1 MVRKGDLA
9 TIGSNVWIVAF
20 FLSAGVWQW
29 QTPVLKA
36 QEPVSFGNVIRP
48 ILSDKCLVCHGFD
61 SGTREADLRLDTFE
75 GATSDENGDPA
86 IVPGDPDS
94 SLLWQRINSDDES
107 ERMPPAD
114 SHKQLSAEEI
124 ALLGQWIR
132 EGAQY
137 ESHWAFRAPQAGTV
151 PPLPEGGQNEID
163 AFIADRLRASGL
175 KMSAE
180 APRETLIRRV
190 AFTLTG
196 LPPSIA
202 EVDQFLA
209 DTEPG
214 AYERMV
220 DRFLASPRY
229 GEEMARHWLDLARYG
244 DTHGLHLD
252 NERQMWAYRDWVVR
266 AFNANQPFDQFSI
279 DQLAGDLF
287 PTPTTDQLIATGF
300 NRCNVTTSEG
310 GAIDAEFLYRYA
322 VDRTSTFAETWLGLT
337 AGCAVCHDHKFDP
350 LTSREFY
357 SLYAFFNSAA
367 DPAMDGN
374 ALLTN
379 PVLKLPDESANQAMA
394 ELDATIAGLEKT
406 IEEQAA
412 SLDWTDP
419 ATLEP
424 RPEPVASET
433 IWMDDSFPEDRTGV
447 TWLGHETEFV
457 NIGPAPGIAF
467 GNLALKRKDAGLAQD
482 VWQLESRKL
491 EIPQNATLFAW
502 VFLEPSDVPQ
512 TIMLQYFLNG
522 WMHRAVWGNYDS
534 IPWGKPD
541 SPEKFSMG
549 SLPETGK
556 WVRLEVPASSL
567 GLKAGDAITGF
578 ATTQFGGTV
587 YWDRLGVSGI
597 VDPANDPQ
605 HSFVAW
611 WRTAKDR
618 DLKEVPGDLHDV
630 ARKGPDGSPDPALA
644 SRLKNYYLGYVCA
657 DTRDAFAPSTAELK
671 IAREKRKAVDDA
683 IPRTF
688 IFRDLEKPRDS
699 FIMIRGQYDKPG
711 ERVHADVPAVLP
723 KMPEAP
729 AGTLRTRMDLAKWLF
744 MAENPLVARVMVN
757 RYWQQVMGTGLVK
770 SSSDFGTQ
778 GEFPSHPELLDWLAV
793 HFRESGWD
801 VKALMK
807 ELVMSATFRQD
818 SAISPGLLEIDPENR
833 LYARGPRIRLDAE
846 QIRDNALFVSGLI
859 DLSPGGKGVK
869 PYQPSNIWEPVGYT
883 DSNTR
888 YYVQDSGSA
897 LYRRSLYTF
906 IKRTAPPPFMVN
918 FDAPN
923 REQPCSRRE
932 RSNTPLQ
939 ALQLLNDVQ
948 HVEAARNLGQ
958 RAIRQAGNNTDE
970 RIRFVFRTVLC
981 RLPDEAELAILR
993 RQWSTHL
1000 ERYRQAPADAEK
1012 LVRHG
1017 ETVPDGEIDVAE
1029 LAAMTLV
1036 ASTVLNLDETIT
1048 RN

>member
-1 MVRKGDLA
+1 MVNCA
-9 TIGSNVWIVAF
+9 TRPGSAACRRLFLGLGLLILTAHSCPNAF
-20 FLSAGVWQW
+20 GR
-29 QTPVLKA
+29 QTVSFRSDIRPVLA
-36 QEPVSFGNVIRP
+36 
-48 ILSDKCLVCHGFD
+48 DKCLVCHGFD
-61 SGTREADLRLDTFE
+61 SSTREADLRLDTFE
-75 GATSDENGDPA
+75 GATSDANGDPA

-114 SHKQLSAEEI
+114 SHKQLSADEI

-132 EGAQY
+132 EGAHY
-137 ESHWAFRAPQAGTV
+137 ESHWSFRPPQKPAV
-151 PPLPEGGQNEID
+151 PPFPDGGQNEID
-163 AFIADRLRASGL
+163 AFIADRLGKSGL

-180 APRETLIRRV
+180 ASRETLIRRV

-196 LPPSIA
+196 LPPS
-202 EVDQFLA
+202 LA
-209 DTEPG
+209 DVDRFIADSEPG

-220 DRFLASPRY
+220 DRYLESPHF

-266 AFNANQPFDQFSI
+266 AFNNNQPFDQFSI

-287 PTPTTDQLIATGF
+287 AEPTTDQLIATGF

-379 PVLKLPDESANQAMA
+379 PVLKLPDDSAKQALA
-394 ELDATIAGLEKT
+394 ELDAKISGLEKS
-406 IEEQAA
+406 IHEQAT
-412 SLDWTDP
+412 SLNWTDP
-419 ATLEP
+419 AAIEP
-424 RPEPVASET
+424 KPEPVASES
-433 IWMDDSFPEDRTGV
+433 IWMDDSFPEDRNGV
-447 TWLGHETEFV
+447 TWVGHETEFV
-457 NIGPAPGIAF
+457 SAGPAPGIAF
-467 GNLALKRKDAGLAQD
+467 GNLALKRKDTGLAQD
-482 VWQLESRKL
+482 VWQLASHKL
-491 EIPQNATLFAW
+491 EIPPEATLFAY
-502 VFLEPSDVPQ
+502 VYLEPSDVPQ
-512 TIMLQYFLNG
+512 TIMLQYFREG
-522 WMHRAVWGNYDS
+522 WMHRALWGNYDT
-534 IPWGKPD
+534 IPWGQPD

-556 WVRLEVPASSL
+556 WVRLEVPASSV

-587 YWDRLGVSGI
+587 YWDRVGVSGI
-597 VDPANDPQ
+597 SDPANDPLR
-605 HSFVAW
+605 SFVAW

-618 DLKEVPGDLHDV
+618 DLKDVPGDLHDI
-630 ARKGPDGSPDPALA
+630 ARKGPDANLDPELA
-644 SRLKNYYLGYVCA
+644 SRLKNFYLGYICA
-657 DTRDAFAPSTAELK
+657 DTRDAFASSVNELRSS
-671 IAREKRKAVDDA
+671 REKRKAVDDA
-683 IPRTF
+683 TPRTF
-688 IFRDLEKPRDS
+688 IFRDLDKPRES
-699 FIMIRGQYDKPG
+699 FVMIRGQYDKPG
-711 ERVHADVPAVLP
+711 EPVQADVPAVLP
-723 KMPEAP
+723 GLAEPSP
-729 AGTLRTRMDLAKWLF
+729 GTRRTRMDLAKWLF
-744 MAENPLVARVMVN
+744 TPENPLVARVMVN

-778 GEFPSHPELLDWLAV
+778 GELPSHPELLDWLAV
-793 HFRESGWD
+793 RFRESGWN
-801 VKALMK
+801 VKSLMRT
-807 ELVMSATFRQD
+807 LVLSATFRQE
-818 SAISPGLLEIDPENR
+818 SAVTPDLLELDPENR

-846 QIRDNALFVSGLI
+846 QIRDNALYVSGLI
-859 DLSPGGKGVK
+859 DLTAGGKGAK
-869 PYQPSNIWEPVGYT
+869 PYQPANIWEPVGYT

-888 YYVQDSGSA
+888 YYKQDNGSA

-948 HVEAARNLGQ
+948 HVEAARTLAQ
-958 RAIRQAGNNTDE
+958 RAIVQAGNSADD
-970 RIRFVFRTVLC
+970 RIRFAFRTVLC
-981 RLPDEAELAILR
+981 RLPNEAELEILR
-993 RQWSTHL
+993 QQWTRHL
-1000 ERYRQAPADAEK
+1000 DRYRQTPADAEK

-1017 ETVPDGEIDVAE
+1017 ETAPDGNIDVAE